1 MWVLPLIHLKKAKK
15 SKKISGILNEASKFN
30 YVHGISSSYK
40 LSTEGGDCWAMSD
53 WLYNHIKK
61 TGVKC
66 RIIQYETPLANNHR
80 SVQIKSDGEWIDLPY
95 GMFNFDY
102 RFYASYSKP
111 EMFVYKD

>member
-1 MWVLPLIHLKKAKK
+1 MKHQ
-15 SKKISGILNEASKFN
+15 N
-30 YVHGISSSYK
+30 
-40 LSTEGGDCWAMSD
+40 STMFMESAALTNFPRRGDCWAMSD

-61 TGVKC
+61 TGVNC

-111 EMFVYKD
+111 GMFVYKD